1 MINREN
7 SSTARSRR
15 ADFPPGS
22 AKRAKSTALSWRRA
36 LPAMALVLLAA
47 SCSSYQLGTTLPPQL
62 RTVYV
67 PTFENEI
74 YEPGVEVDLTNAVIT
89 RFRQDG
95 NLKPVGENEADTV
108 VSGKI
113 TSWYRRVLGYT
124 GRDEDNVEEYRL
136 YVTAVIVFRELRT
149 GKELI
154 SGQAI
159 RGYADFYLEGDLTS
173 AEEAARPRAYKDLAR
188 NIVDAVVSIW

>member
-1 MINREN
+1 
-7 SSTARSRR
+7 
-15 ADFPPGS
+15 
-22 AKRAKSTALSWRRA
+22 
-36 LPAMALVLLAA
+36 
-47 SCSSYQLGTTLPPQL
+47 
-62 RTVYV
+62 
-67 PTFENEI
+67 
-74 YEPGVEVDLTNAVIT
+74 LTNAVIT